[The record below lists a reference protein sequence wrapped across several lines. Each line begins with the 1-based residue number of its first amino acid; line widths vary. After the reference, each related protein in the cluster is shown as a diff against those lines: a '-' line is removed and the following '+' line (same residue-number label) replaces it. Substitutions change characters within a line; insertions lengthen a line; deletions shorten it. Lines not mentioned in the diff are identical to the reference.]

1 MKSKQRILAID
12 DSLLICQQ
20 IEKVLKSDELEIH
33 KAYTAKAALEKL
45 GEMQPDLILL
55 DVILPDMEGYELFN
69 KIREQEQN
77 QTPVIFIT
85 SMDSEQDIIKGFSLG
100 ACDYIKKPFL
110 PEELR
115 SRVKAHL
122 HDKREKDELRSMNE
136 TLRANMEKLNR
147 AVFRDEL
154 TSLYNRRFVVERLA
168 QDLGEE
174 GREDALVM
182 VDVDNFK
189 RINDTYG
196 HSVGDMVLV
205 GIANIMESICRRHKV
220 VRWGGEEFLLI
231 LMAVTK
237 REVLEICEEIRKEIS
252 DFPFMCQ
259 DADFTCTVT
268 LGVEMYDKQISF
280 EDNVIRADKA
290 LYRGKT
296 SGKNQVV
303 MYGDEQ
309 QTGE

>member
-1 MKSKQRILAID
+1 MKSRQTILAID
-12 DSLLICQQ
+12 DSLQICQQ

-33 KAYTAKAALEKL
+33 KAYTAKTALEKL
-45 GEMQPDLILL
+45 EELQPDLILL
-55 DVILPDMEGYELFN
+55 DVILPDMEGYELFH
-69 KIREQEQN
+69 KIREHEKS

-85 SMDSEQDIIKGFSLG
+85 SMDSEQDILKGFSLG

-122 HDKREKDELRSMNE
+122 HDKQEKDELRSMNE

-154 TSLYNRRFVVERLA
+154 TSLYNRRFVVEKLA
-168 QDLGEE
+168 QDLMEE

-182 VDVDNFK
+182 ADVDNFK
-189 RINDTYG
+189 HINDTYG

-220 VRWGGEEFLLI
+220 IRWGGEEFLLV

-237 REVLEICEEIRKEIS
+237 RGVLEICEEIRREIS
-252 DFPFMCQ
+252 AFPFMCG
-259 DADFTCTVT
+259 DVDFSCTVT
-268 LGVEMYDKQISF
+268 LGVEMYDKQKSF
-280 EDNVIRADKA
+280 DENIVCADKA
-290 LYRGKT
+290 LYLGKT
-296 SGKNQVV
+296 SGKNRVV
-303 MYGDEQ
+303 MYGSENE
-309 QTGE
+309 TGE

>member
-1 MKSKQRILAID
+1 MKSRQTILAID

-45 GEMQPDLILL
+45 EELQPDLILL
-55 DVILPDMEGYELFN
+55 DVILPDMEGYELFH
-69 KIREQEQN
+69 KIRAQEKSR
-77 QTPVIFIT
+77 TPVIFIT
-85 SMDSEQDIIKGFSLG
+85 SMDSEQDILKGFSLG

-122 HDKREKDELRSMNE
+122 HDK
-136 TLRANMEKLNR
+136 KLNR

-154 TSLYNRRFVVERLA
+154 TSLYNRRFVVEKLA
-168 QDLGEE
+168 QDLMEE

-182 VDVDNFK
+182 ADVDNFK
-189 RINDTYG
+189 HINDTYG

-220 VRWGGEEFLLI
+220 IRWGGEEFLLV

-237 REVLEICEEIRKEIS
+237 RGVLEICEEIRREIS
-252 DFPFMCQ
+252 AFPFMCG
-259 DADFTCTVT
+259 DVDFSCTVT
-268 LGVEMYDKQISF
+268 LGVEMYDKQKSF
-280 EDNVIRADKA
+280 DENIVCADKA
-290 LYRGKT
+290 LYLGKT
-296 SGKNQVV
+296 SGKNRVV
-303 MYGDEQ
+303 MYGSENE
-309 QTGE
+309 TGE